1 MIKPTIADTG
11 VIVALL
17 HEKDEWHEWTKKEA
31 GNLPPPFLT
40 CEAVITEAS
49 HLLYGKAQAQENLLA
64 FLKEG
69 FIEIPFSLSAEAARI
84 QMLMKKYADVP
95 MDLADAC
102 LVRMSETI
110 KNAEVFTL
118 DGDFLIY
125 RKNGRQSIPLIIP
138 NERRKM

>member
-1 MIKPTIADTG
+1 MIKATIADTS

-17 HEKDEWHEWTKKEA
+17 YEKDEWHEWTKKEA

-49 HLLYGKAQAQENLLA
+49 HLLYGKPQAQKNLLA
-64 FLKEG
+64 FLEEG
-69 FIEIPFSLSAEAARI
+69 FIEIPFSLSAEAAKV
-84 QMLMKKYADVP
+84 QTLMQKYADVP

-102 LVRMSETI
+102 LVRMSELI
-110 KNAEVFTL
+110 KNAVVFTL

-125 RKNGRQSIPLIIP
+125 RKNGRQEIPTIIP
-138 NERRKM
+138 NERRKS